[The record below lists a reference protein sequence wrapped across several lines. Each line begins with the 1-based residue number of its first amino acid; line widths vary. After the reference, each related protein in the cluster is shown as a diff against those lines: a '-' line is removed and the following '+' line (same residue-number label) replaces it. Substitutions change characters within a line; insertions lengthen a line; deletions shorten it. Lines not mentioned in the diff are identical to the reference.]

1 MTLDYNSLLSALGVS
16 GLCMLLTLMG
26 TWLGRRE
33 PSFLL
38 SWVIGLAVCVA
49 GIISYG
55 WFYSAPSAFIGA
67 LAMALM
73 LCGSSILYGAAEQ
86 FRNGHFPMVRVGVF
100 AGIVSLAIIAAF
112 LGDYWGIGFIILN
125 LGATITFL
133 ATAHQYW
140 LAKDESPGIL
150 TGIALL
156 YGVAAISFLPCAMS
170 IILSGSW
177 VMKLPPNGLAEYINI
192 ASCIAGMTGIGGL
205 SLTAHQARITAL
217 HRLEAM
223 TDSLTGL
230 SNRRALFEIYKQRRF
245 RDNMAILV
253 FDIDRFK
260 SINDQYGHA
269 AGDRVIQT
277 IARELQAAA
286 GIDSAARLG
295 GEEFA
300 AVVEDATPGRAEWIG
315 ERIRRHL
322 QEREIMVGSET
333 VRVTT
338 SVGICYGTPSGLT
351 FDEILKYADDA
362 LYCAKRKG
370 RNRVEVTSTGS
381 ADIVAVNHA

>member
-1 MTLDYNSLLSALGVS
+1 MTLDYNSLLSALGLS
-16 GLCMLLTLMG
+16 GLCMLLTLLG
-26 TWLGRRE
+26 TWLGRRD

-38 SWVIGLAVCVA
+38 SWVIGLGVCVA
-49 GIISYG
+49 GIISYS
-55 WFYSAPSAFIGA
+55 WFIAAPSASMGA
-67 LAMALM
+67 LAMTLM

-86 FRNGHFPMVRVGVF
+86 FRNGHFPIFHVG
-100 AGIVSLAIIAAF
+100 AYACIVSIAIITAF
-112 LGDYWGIGFIILN
+112 LTDHWGIGFALLN
-125 LGATITFL
+125 LGATVSFL
-133 ATAHQYW
+133 ATAHQYY
-140 LAKDESPGIL
+140 LAKDESPGIIM
-150 TGIALL
+150 GIAVL
-156 YGVAAISFLPCAMS
+156 YGFTAISFLPCAMS
-170 IILSGSW
+170 IIHDGTW
-177 VMKLPPNGLAEYINI
+177 VMKVPPSGLAEDVNI
-192 ASCIAGMTGIGGL
+192 ATCIVGMTGIGGL

-230 SNRRALFEIYKQRRF
+230 SNRRALFETYKQRRF

-269 AGDRVIQT
+269 AGDQVIQT

-322 QEREIMVGSET
+322 QEREIIIDNET

-351 FDEILKYADDA
+351 FDEILKHADDA

-370 RNRVEVTSTGS
+370 RNRVEVTSLS
-381 ADIVAVNHA
+381 APDIAALNHA